1 MVRWVK
7 LAGLTLLLAC
17 CAAVA
22 PVLSAEAAAQTL
34 PVPQKLQIAGLV
46 VDAWIPD
53 RQTPGRGR

>member
-22 PVLSAEAAAQTL
+22 PVLCAEAAAQTSRFR
-34 PVPQKLQIAGLV
+34 KNFKS
-46 VDAWIPD
+46 
-53 RQTPGRGR
+53 RGS